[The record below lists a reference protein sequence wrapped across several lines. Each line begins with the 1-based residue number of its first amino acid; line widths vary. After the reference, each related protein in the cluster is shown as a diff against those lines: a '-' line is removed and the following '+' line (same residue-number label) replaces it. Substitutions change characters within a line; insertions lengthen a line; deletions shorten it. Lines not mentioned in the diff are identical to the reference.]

1 MIKQMQVAASDPK
14 DYSGPDFAVLKPW
27 DEFQTEVWTYKENKR
42 LGLYNN
48 HMAERVKQ
56 QFDKDSL
63 QQAVKEER
71 RLARKTQKQ
80 ANKG

>member
-1 MIKQMQVAASDPK
+1 MTKQLQVANPGE
-14 DYSGPDFAVLKPW
+14 YSGPDFAILKPW
-27 DEFQTEVWTYKENKR
+27 DENPTEVWTYKENRR

-48 HMAERVKQ
+48 HMAERVKE

-63 QQAVKEER
+63 KQHIKDER
-71 RLARKTQKQ
+71 KRLRKAQKQ